1 MFGSLIFDWLSPKAD
16 VKRIAREL
24 YGAIVTEA
32 RRETYY
38 AAWGVADRPEGRL
51 EMILVLMVAVLARL
65 EAEGQ
70 PGQALARALTEH
82 MIIDLDDNFREM
94 GIGDLTV
101 PKRVK
106 KAAAAL
112 FDRHR
117 DYRAALAQGDDAALT
132 ARMAEAFGTTEP
144 SALPA
149 RMAAHLRQT
158 VAALASQPGP
168 DILAGKVRF
177 APPVTNT

>member
-1 MFGSLIFDWLSPKAD
+1 MFGPVMFGWLSKKAD
-16 VKRIAREL
+16 AKRIARDL

-51 EMILVLMVAVLARL
+51 ELILALMVATLGRL

-70 PGQALARALTEH
+70 PGQALARTLTEQ
-82 MIIDLDDNFREM
+82 MITDLDDNFREM

-101 PKRVK
+101 PKRIK

-117 DYRAALAQGDDAALT
+117 DYLAALTDADDAALS
-132 ARMAEAFGTTEP
+132 ALMAEAFAVTETSP
-144 SALPA
+144 LAG
-149 RMAAHLRQT
+149 RMATHFRQT
-158 VAALASQPGP
+158 VAALASQPGA
-168 DILAGKVRF
+168 DILAGRVQF
-177 APPVTNT
+177 APPLTNT